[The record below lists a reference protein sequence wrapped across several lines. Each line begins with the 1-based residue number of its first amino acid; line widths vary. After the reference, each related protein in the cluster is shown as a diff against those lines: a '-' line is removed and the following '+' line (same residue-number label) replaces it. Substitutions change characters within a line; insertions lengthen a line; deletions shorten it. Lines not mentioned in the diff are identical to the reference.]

1 VPRFKAVLVK
11 FDQMYPYGE
20 EHDEFKK
27 VASSGQVQEEL
38 LIAEVNVDGK
48 DLLLQLAGL
57 IFTINYI

>member
-1 VPRFKAVLVK
+1 MK

-27 VASSGQVQEEL
+27 VATSAQVQQEL

-48 DLLLQLAGL
+48 DLLTMRYCNMSYCRVILPCCAWLW
-57 IFTINYI
+57 

>member
-1 VPRFKAVLVK
+1 MPRFKAVLVK